1 MGGVPA
7 TILFAGDAPG
17 FVGLMQINAQ
27 VPSGF
32 VPTGD
37 LPIVLWVGPYQS
49 PAGVTI
55 AVE

>member
-1 MGGVPA
+1 
-7 TILFAGDAPG
+7 
-17 FVGLMQINAQ
+17 MQINAQ
-27 VPSGF
+27 VPNGF

-37 LPIVLWVGPYQS
+37 LPVVLAVGPYQS